1 MTQKD
6 SRSAIT
12 QTGGGAAVSSAL
24 AGSAYATYDNT
35 VGPTKQDL
43 ILWAERY
50 HGWGANVSCVGRPD
64 PSKPEDQGKAPVGT
78 WKHWQSR
85 RQTLADVRAM
95 SWDKAW
101 GVGYFPGGASD
112 WRDFDLDHSEDFTPV
127 AAILDALGLPSAY
140 DWTFRT
146 GNGWR
151 IVFRCDETIPIGA
164 LGNADKG
171 VYTGQPVTAGQF
183 DHIELRWKQ
192 HSILPPSHHYSGKV
206 YQWAHGMPD
215 QAPALVGIARVL
227 AAFYTVARLKER
239 QQPSKTALVDEA
251 PSAPRPAGN
260 GGRYSPYAQTALDQ
274 ELDELARAS
283 KGTRN
288 EQLNRAAYSLGQL
301 VGADLLDRADVE
313 SQLEAT
319 ALAIGLGDREA
330 AATIHSGLDAGQKTP
345 RQVAQSLP
353 GSSHSQDHAPA
364 GPRHTTHEAN
374 AGGGQNGTDPVKQ
387 DGDRRFPHTD
397 IGNAERLAAHQGQN
411 LRYCH
416 EWGRWLVWT
425 GKRWEDDRRG
435 LVNQQAK
442 RAVRQIYAEAAGI
455 ADEDLRKEI
464 AKWALRSEAKNRI
477 DAMVGL
483 AQSESGV
490 PVIVDELDNN
500 PWLLNVANGTIDLRT
515 GELRAHSRRDLITKQ
530 APTAYDPEARCPTW
544 LAFLETVMAG
554 RQDLMEFLRRA
565 VGYSLT
571 GDVSEQVV
579 FFPYGLGANG
589 KTTFAETVTAIL
601 GDYAQKAPRGML
613 TMRQGGS
620 DGIPND
626 IARLPGARFVVSNEV
641 EEGRRLAEAQVKD
654 LAGGDTLTARFMRG
668 EFFEFRPTH
677 KLWIYGNHKPVIRGT
692 DEGIWRRMRLIP
704 FEVTIPAAKQD
715 RRLPQKL
722 RAELPG
728 ILAWAVQGCL
738 DWQKDGLSA
747 PAEVTEATAAYRAE
761 MDVLADFLSDKC
773 YLAPSAAVSKA
784 ALFIAYQTWCEVNRE
799 RPLGKIAFGGRLK
812 ERGIADGTTGREKT
826 RAWVGVGLLTTS
838 EGENSQIADKSAD
851 NADNRG
857 HDSGYSSKQSDSRSA
872 MPEFLPQLSALSA
885 RDDELDDF
893 DEGEL

>member
-1 MTQKD
+1 MTQQKD
-6 SRSAIT
+6 SRPGQI
-12 QTGGGAAVSSAL
+12 QTGGAAVGAL
-24 AGSAYATYDNT
+24 AGGSHDYSSMA
-35 VGPTKQDL
+35 GPTKQEL
-43 ILWAERY
+43 VLWAERY

-64 PSKPEDQGKAPVGT
+64 PSKPDDHGKAPVGT
-78 WKHWQSR
+78 WQRWQTE

-95 SWDKAW
+95 PWHLAW

-112 WRDFDLDHSEDFTPV
+112 WRDYDLDHCQDPAPV
-127 AAILDALGLPSAY
+127 AAILDAMGLPRAY
-140 DWTFRT
+140 PWAFPT

-151 IVFRCDETIPIGA
+151 IVFRCDEGIPAGA
-164 LGNADKG
+164 LGNASKG
-171 VYTGQPVTAGQF
+171 VYTGLPLDASLF
-183 DHIELRWKQ
+183 DHLELRWKQ
-192 HSILPPSHHYSGKV
+192 HSILPPSQHYSGKV
-206 YQWAHGMPD
+206 YQWANGTPD
-215 QAPALVGIARVL
+215 QAPALVSVARVL
-227 AAFYTVARLKER
+227 GAFYTVARLKER
-239 QQPSKTALVDEA
+239 PHSHQDEA
-251 PSAPRPAGN
+251 NTAPRPAGN
-260 GGRYSPYAQTALDQ
+260 GGRYSPYAQAALDD
-274 ELDELARAS
+274 ELDKLARAPE
-283 KGTRN
+283 GTRN
-288 EQLNRAAYSLGQL
+288 DSLNAAAYSLGQL

-313 SQLEAT
+313 SQLEAI

-330 AATIHSGLDAGQKTP
+330 AATIRSGLDAGQKTP

-353 GSSHSQDHAPA
+353 RSSHDKDQAPA
-364 GPRHTTHEAN
+364 GPRQTAHETG
-374 AGGGQNGTDPVKQ
+374 AGSPGQNGTDPAKQ
-387 DGDRRFPHTD
+387 DGARRFAHTD
-397 IGNAERLAAHQGQN
+397 LGNAERLAATHGHN

-425 GKRWEDDRRG
+425 GRRWEDDRRG

-455 ADEDLRKEI
+455 TDEDLRKEI
-464 AKWALRSEAKNRI
+464 VKWGLRSEAKTRI

-483 AQSESGV
+483 AQSEPGL
-490 PVIVDELDNN
+490 PVTVDELDAH
-500 PWLLNVANGTIDLRT
+500 PWLLNVANGTVDLRT
-515 GELRAHSRRDLITKQ
+515 GALRAHSRQDLITKQ
-530 APTAYDPEARCPTW
+530 APTAYDPDARCPTW
-544 LAFLETVMAG
+544 LAFLDTVMAG
-554 RQDLMEFLRRA
+554 RQDLIEFLRRA

-579 FFPYGLGANG
+579 FFAYGLGANG
-589 KTTFAETVTAIL
+589 KTTLAETITAML

-613 TMRQGGS
+613 TMRPGAA
-620 DGIPND
+620 DGVPND

-715 RRLPQKL
+715 RRLAQKL

-761 MDVLADFLSDKC
+761 MDVLADFLTDKC
-773 YLAPSAAVSKA
+773 ILAPSAAVTKA
-784 ALFIAYQTWCEVNRE
+784 ALFTTYQTWCEVNRE
-799 RPLGKIAFGGRLK
+799 RPLGKIAFGARLK

-826 RAWVGVGLLTTS
+826 RAWLGVGLLTTP
-838 EGENSQIADKSAD
+838 EGEKTESADKSAD

-857 HDSGYSSKQSDSRSA
+857 HDFQYSYIESDSRRLNRENASA
-872 MPEFLPQLSALSA
+872 LSALSA
-885 RDDELDDF
+885 RDEDPDDF